1 MIFTVLPSDSEFEFE
16 FEFEQQFAEVT
27 QTYFH

>member
-1 MIFTVLPSDSEFEFE
+1 MIFTVLPSDSEFE